1 MSGTLLLPMALHG
14 LWDSALFLNVA
25 TGGEPSLAQFA
36 VYPLAIVC
44 VVAVLRQSWSVRLAQ
59 GVSGER
65 L

>member
-1 MSGTLLLPMALHG
+1 MALHG